1 MPHTSQKIAWYPIP
15 QPNSNENSKKYPIP
29 WPCLYEKFIK
39 YEDQGNML
47 KVNSRPTLVDMW
59 ANIYPK

>member
-1 MPHTSQKIAWYPIP
+1 
-15 QPNSNENSKKYPIP
+15 
-29 WPCLYEKFIK
+29 LYEKFIK